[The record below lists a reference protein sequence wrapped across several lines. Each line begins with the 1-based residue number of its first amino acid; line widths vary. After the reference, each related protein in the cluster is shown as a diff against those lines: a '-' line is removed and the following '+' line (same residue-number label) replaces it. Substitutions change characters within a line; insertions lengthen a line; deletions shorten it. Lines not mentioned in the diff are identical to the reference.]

1 MTLKLT
7 LLSISRGSLDGLGPN
22 QVWQCIVKEDP
33 HLAVSLTW
41 PRGSAPRLADGEAGM
56 LLISVEPP
64 PSAGLRPQPWWSP
77 RLTSRSLAVGEAGPG
92 LDALG

>member
-7 LLSISRGSLDGLGPN
+7 LLSISRGSLDGLEPN
-22 QVWQCIVKEDP
+22 QVWQCIAKADP

-41 PRGSAPRLADGEAGM
+41 PRGSAPRPADGEGGV
-56 LLISVEPP
+56 LLIGVEPP
-64 PSAGLRPQPWWSP
+64 PSAGPRPRPWWPP